1 MPNCAKLHKRIP
13 RWGWLKPNWN
23 PGFQMFPTCPA
34 RMMRMPW
41 KRMNEDGQSMS
52 IQCQSFSFHPTLR
65 EATRAKEGQK
75 LLLLSNSSHK
85 QCLICIVLLRTVQ
98 LCKWGC
104 PFFFSG
110 ETAGGCRRQL
120 KNTAV
125 AVLIFLMDDYGWPS
139 ILKADWSPLR
149 YSLHATFLEARPSP
163 WRKIACLTH
172 RMSPLEN
179 ISTSCSTPCG

>member
-1 MPNCAKLHKRIP
+1 MV
-13 RWGWLKPNWN
+13 N
-23 PGFQMFPTCPA
+23 P
-34 RMMRMPW
+34 
-41 KRMNEDGQSMS
+41 
-52 IQCQSFSFHPTLR
+52 CQSNVNPF
-65 EATRAKEGQK
+65 
-75 LLLLSNSSHK
+75 LSTPLWEKQPVPRRDKSCSSCRTAAINGHK
-85 QCLICIVLLRTVQ
+85 QCLNCIVLLQTVQ

-163 WRKIACLTH
+163 WRKIACLTR